1 MNRIPCP
8 QCGENNFENSPVC
21 WACGVPMRK
30 QPSATT
36 PPPGGTIHESPGP
49 ANTQSPLPAGAQHA
63 VPKQSVPDLEQP
75 APSLPADRPPASVE
89 AASLRDKP
97 WVTPPVDT
105 PEKPANLAEA
115 ATYAGAW
122 LTSLVTGVR
131 DSLNE
136 YDRIR
141 GRKSGGFSSFGCLVY
156 SFIAIAVIGV
166 TGVLARLLVDSA
178 GRR

>member
-8 QCGENNFENSPVC
+8 HCGENNFENSPVC
-21 WACGVPMRK
+21 WACGVPLRK
-30 QPSATT
+30 QPSANTT
-36 PPPGGTIHESPGP
+36 PPPQPAGAIHESPPP
-49 ANTQSPLPAGAQHA
+49 ADTQPPTPVPPL
-63 VPKQSVPDLEQP
+63 S
-75 APSLPADRPPASVE
+75 ADRPPASVE

-97 WVTPPVDT
+97 WVTPPVDA

-122 LTSLVTGVR
+122 LTSLLTGVR

-166 TGVLARLLVDSA
+166 TGILARLLVESA
-178 GRR
+178 KRP